1 MRLLIRYF
9 FIWLF
14 ILCMPR
20 AEAQQENE
28 FPLISENYQGLTLS
42 DLLSQLSQK
51 TGYTFYFNVSDL
63 GQNIVQLSFNN
74 ERLPDVLKKAFA
86 GTSLVFSADTHH
98 HIFIHPKFSINTELA
113 VRIFDEDSSGKQGSI
128 LLTGEDPLLGID
140 TVAKKQ
146 NTLTENKLYLIGD
159 KSKKGSLTGK
169 ATLAGYLKD
178 ASTGEAVVGASL
190 QLDKT
195 KTQVISDEY
204 GYFSISVPKGRN
216 NLIIHSLGM
225 MDTHRQLMVYG
236 DGILNIDLQ
245 TQIITLRNV
254 TVSADKTS
262 LIRGMQM
269 GVQKVDIKTIKQ
281 VPVAF
286 GEADIL
292 RVVLTMP
299 GVKSVGEASTGLN
312 VRGGAADQNLILLND
327 ATIFNPSHFFGLF
340 SAFNPEVVKDVQL
353 YKSVIPAKYGGRLSS
368 VLEVNSREGNKKN
381 FTGSAGIGLLT
392 SRVTIEGPLVKDK
405 TSFILGVRT
414 TYANW
419 LLKLLP
425 DQYKNSKAGFGDI
438 NLVLSHEINKK
449 NNLYFTGY
457 FSNDNFNLNN
467 DTTYGYSNQNLSLKW
482 KHVFN
487 NKWTSTVTG
496 GQDRYNYGIKSEL
509 NPVNAYQLSFDINQ
523 LYVKTHINFYASNQH
538 SIEFGFNTQLD
549 KLHPG
554 DFIPKGSASLVVPD
568 HVNQEQA
575 LESAF
580 YLSDKYTIS
589 PSLSVEGAVRYSHYM
604 YLGAQTIN
612 QYAPGIPKT
621 ETNQIG
627 STSYGNN
634 QVIQTYQGPEIRA
647 AIRYAFNENFSVK
660 AGYNTLRQYFHALSN
675 TTAIA
680 PTDIWKLSDPNIKP
694 QFGSQYSLG
703 FYHNFASNTIET
715 SLEVYYKKISDY
727 LDYKSG
733 ATLVLNHHIETD
745 VLPTRGKAYGIELLL
760 KKSTGKFNGWLSYTY
775 SRTLLQM
782 NDSTAGTPINKGAY
796 YPANY
801 DKPHDITFVGNYRA
815 THRFSVSVNLTYST
829 GRPITLP
836 IGRFFYGNSQRTLYS
851 DRNEYRIPDNFRTD
865 ISLNLDGNHKI
876 NQLTHNSFTVGV
888 YNLTGRKNPYSV
900 YYVSENGVINGYKLS
915 IFGNAIPYINYTIR
929 F

>member
-1 MRLLIRYF
+1 MRLLFRY
-9 FIWLF
+9 ILIMLF
-14 ILCMPR
+14 SLTIVR
-20 AEAQQENE
+20 TQAQQDKE
-28 FPLISENYQGLTLS
+28 FPIISGNYQGLTLS
-42 DLLSQLSQK
+42 DFLSQLAQK
-51 TGYTFYFNVSDL
+51 TRYHFYFNSSDL
-63 GQNIVQLSFNN
+63 GQNILQLSFSN

-86 GTSLVFSADTHH
+86 GTSLVFSIDKHQ
-98 HIFIHPKFSINTELA
+98 HIFIHQKFSIKTDLVE
-113 VRIFDEDSSGKQGSI
+113 RIFDEDTLGKQRSLPI
-128 LLTGEDPLLGID
+128 TGQDPFLMAD
-140 TVAKKQ
+140 TIAKKQ
-146 NTLTENKLYLIGD
+146 NTLTENKLYIIGE
-159 KSKKGSLTGK
+159 KPKKGSITGK

-178 ASTGEAVVGASL
+178 ANTGEAVVGASL

-204 GYFSISVPKGRN
+204 GYFSISMPKGRN

-225 MDTHRQLMVYG
+225 MDTHRQLMVYD
-236 DGILNIDLQ
+236 DGNLNIELQ
-245 TQIITLRNV
+245 TQVITLRNV

-368 VLEVNSREGNKKN
+368 VLEVNTREGNKKN

-392 SRVTIEGPLVKDK
+392 SRVTVEGPLIKDK
-405 TSFILGVRT
+405 TSFILGLRT

-425 DQYKNSKAGFGDI
+425 DQYKNSKAGFGDVNI
-438 NLVLSHEINKK
+438 VLSHEINKK

-457 FSNDNFNLNN
+457 ISNDNFNLNN
-467 DTTYGYSNQNLSLKW
+467 DTTYGYGNQNLSLKW

-487 NKWTSTVTG
+487 NKWTSSVTG
-496 GQDRYNYGIKSEL
+496 GYDRYNYGIKSEH

-523 LYVKTHINFYASNQH
+523 LYLKTHINFYASNQH

-549 KLHPG
+549 RLHPG
-554 DFIPKGSASLVVPD
+554 DFIPKGSASLVVPN
-568 HVNQEQA
+568 HVSQEQA
-575 LESAF
+575 LESAL

-589 PSLSVEGAVRYSHYM
+589 PALSVEAAVRYSHYM
-604 YLGAQTIN
+604 YLGAQTVN

-621 ETNQIG
+621 ETNQLGTITYG
-627 STSYGNN
+627 SNK
-634 QVIQTYQGPEIRA
+634 VIQTYQGPEIRA
-647 AIRYAFNENFSVK
+647 SVRYAFNENFSVK
-660 AGYNTLRQYFHALSN
+660 AGYNTLRQYIHALSN

-703 FYHNFASNTIET
+703 LYHNFASNTIET
-715 SLEVYYKKISDY
+715 SLEVYYKKIYDY

-745 VLPTRGKAYGIELLL
+745 VLPTQGKAYGIELLI

-801 DKPHDITFVGNYRA
+801 DKPHDITFVGNYRG
-815 THRFSVSVNLTYST
+815 THRFSVSMNITYST

-865 ISLNLDGNHKI
+865 ISFNLDGNHKI
-876 NQLTHNSFTVGV
+876 NQLTHNSFTIGV

-915 IFGNAIPYINYTIR
+915 IFGNAIPYLNYTIR